1 MKTVIQIHPME
12 NSKHPKTLMIV
23 YYSGLVLLPYDRVDE
38 FEKLYWRISYYLPL
52 LRRVASEYVSSIA

>member
-1 MKTVIQIHPME
+1 ME
-12 NSKHPKTLMIV
+12 NSKHPKTTIIV

-38 FEKLYWRISYYLPL
+38 FEKLYCRISYYLPL